1 MVETADVKICSSPSR
16 LWQLLLISIMFIAAF
31 GIRLYGIASPP
42 LNFHPI
48 RQYHSFIVARGYY
61 FEHIQSLPDWR
72 RQIAAINA
80 QSAPTAEPRIMEH
93 LAYWGYRIIGGE
105 HFWIPRL
112 FSCVFWL
119 IGGGFLHLLARKLI
133 PPDGA
138 WFAAAFYLFVP
149 YGIFASQSFQP
160 DPMMV
165 MMMLIGIYAIWQ
177 YFDRPSIL
185 RLIIAAVACACA
197 VFIKPVCVF
206 IIFAGFI
213 SLAYCEKQ
221 TRKPLARPDFWL
233 FATIT
238 LIPTVIYCL
247 WGLFISDFL
256 AGQPKLQFRPYL
268 ILSLPYWLGWL
279 KQIGLTVGV
288 PAFIAAALAI
298 LLFSRGR
305 PRALLIGLWL
315 GYLVYGLVFSYAIHT
330 HNYYQMPF
338 IPVVAL
344 GLAAICSYAVK
355 RLRRMST
362 VSHLVMMS
370 IGLLL
375 VILLFMMYNIING
388 KYERIK
394 FSPNTI
400 RKAESFCRL
409 VGIDNNFLERL
420 RKDYTSQVKIA
431 EQIGQTVN
439 HSINTISLEYHNG
452 RFLNYHGQ
460 ISGRYWP
467 TLADIHHYRTAPGG
481 KITTEKR
488 FNLWLSKCPFE
499 YFIVTNFQEFDRQPD
514 LKKLLNQK
522 YPILVQND
530 NYLIFDLR

>member
-42 LNFHPI
+42 VHFHP

-61 FEHIQSLPDWR
+61 FEHMQSLPDWR

-80 QSAPTAEPRIMEH
+80 KDTPTVEPKIMEH

-105 HFWIPRL
+105 YFWLPRVL
-112 FSCVFWL
+112 SCVFWL

-165 MMMLIGIYAIWQ
+165 MMMLIGIYAVWQ

-197 VFIKPVCVF
+197 IFIKPVCVF
-206 IIFAGFI
+206 IILGGFT
-213 SLAYCEKQ
+213 SLAYCEKGI
-221 TRKPLARPDFWL
+221 RKSLAHSAFWL
-233 FATIT
+233 FGTIT
-238 LIPTVIYCL
+238 LIPAAIYLL
-247 WGLFISDFL
+247 WGLFISGFL
-256 AGQPKLQFRPYL
+256 GSQPRLQFSPCL

-279 KQIGLTVGV
+279 KQISSTMGV

-315 GYLVYGLVFSYAIHT
+315 GYLVYGLVFSTAIHT

-344 GLAAICSYAVK
+344 GLAAICSCVVK

-375 VILLFMMYNIING
+375 VILLFMAYNIVNG
-388 KYERIK
+388 KYEHIK
-394 FSPNTI
+394 ISPDTM
-400 RKAESFCRL
+400 RKAGNFCRWA
-409 VGIDNNFLERL
+409 GIDHNFLEQL
-420 RKDYTSQVKIA
+420 RKDHTPQVKIA
-431 EQIGQTVN
+431 EQIGKTVN
-439 HSINTISLEYHNG
+439 HSRHTIFMAHHYG
-452 RFLNYHGQ
+452 RFLKYHGQ
-460 ISGRYWP
+460 LSGLYWP
-467 TLADIHHYRTAPGG
+467 SVNDWWYYGRVPGK
-481 KITTEKR
+481 KITAEER
-488 FNLWLSKCPFE
+488 LNIWLSMYSSE
-499 YFIVTNFQEFDRQPD
+499 YFIVTDFREFDRQLD
-514 LKKLLNQK
+514 LKKLLTQK
-522 YPILVQND
+522 YPVLVQND